1 MSSMS
6 PYRRT
11 GSPYWYV
18 RRHFRGVGDLRL
30 STHSTRQSL
39 AVRYDRFLLDLR
51 DMGCL
56 DALRA
61 LKDGRATLPELYSA
75 KLPAQLDALLA
86 RVDSPLLR
94 PLVAEWLQHGADDAG
109 LRPRSMQRYASSW
122 QRLWELLPDM
132 ARVGDLTDG
141 FVSEFKR
148 HRNRQAAALGTSLSP
163 ATLNRDLAALGA
175 FLSWCAEEKGLKVQ
189 RPAMKYLR
197 ESKGKLRWLSREELS
212 AFRQACPADWTPL
225 FMLLFGTGMTISE
238 ALGLRR
244 ADLDLRIRRV
254 SIHEE
259 YGRQLKRESR
269 TRELSIPES
278 LVPLLADWLARRPTA
293 PDAPIFA
300 YTYWPAR
307 KAWNRVCDAA
317 GIYGATIHD
326 ARHTYA
332 VHAVQGGLPEAR
344 LQKLLGHAHAG
355 TTRRYAMHS
364 PEQFLEQDADRIAE
378 HMGLASSEP
387 PRPLRV
393 ERRA

>member
-1 MSSMS
+1 
-6 PYRRT
+6 
-11 GSPYWYV
+11 
-18 RRHFRGVGDLRL
+18 
-30 STHSTRQSL
+30 
-39 AVRYDRFLLDLR
+39 
-51 DMGCL
+51 MGRL

-61 LKDGRATLPELYSA
+61 LKNKRLTLPELYA
-75 KLPAQLDALLA
+75 DRLPVHLDALLA
-86 RVDSPLLR
+86 RIESPVLR
-94 PLVAEWLQHGADDAG
+94 PLVAEWLQHGAQDAG
-109 LRPRSMQRYASSW
+109 LRIRSMQRYASSW
-122 QRLWELLPDM
+122 TRYWELLPEG

-141 FVSEFKR
+141 FVSDFKR
-148 HRNRQAAALGTSLSP
+148 HRQKHAAAIGQSLSP

-175 FLSWCAEEKGLKVQ
+175 FLSWCAKEKGLKVR
-189 RPAMKYLR
+189 RPTMKYLR

-212 AFRQACPADWTPL
+212 AFRNACPQRWTPL
-225 FMLLFGTGMTISE
+225 FTLLFGTGMTISE

-244 ADLDLRIRRV
+244 ADLDLRTRRV

-259 YGRQLKRESR
+259 YGRQLKRDSR
-269 TRELSIPES
+269 TRELSVPET
-278 LVPLLADWLARRPTA
+278 LVPLLDQWLEMRPSE
-293 PDAPIFA
+293 PDTVVFPF
-300 YTYWPAR
+300 TYWPAR
-307 KAWNRVCDAA
+307 KAWNRVCEAA

-378 HMGLASSEP
+378 HMGLGMAPSAP
-387 PRPLRV
+387 VLRI